1 MILIKEDDKCFKI
14 ILKSILLLI
23 ACAGVGFFALLLTY
37 SFPREKM
44 KEHVLKNAD
53 YYSQND
59 FLVEGY
65 PSTRLD
71 LYTDATMLSAA
82 ICPASEN
89 KIADAMLA
97 PRRRLLGNE
106 DDRQLIANYTCEDE
120 TFFVYREF
128 VITILAVFFLILD
141 AENLK
146 LEKSPV

>member
-82 ICPASEN
+82 ICPSSRKQN
-89 KIADAMLA
+89 
-97 PRRRLLGNE
+97 RRCNACSPWLY
-106 DDRQLIANYTCEDE
+106 A
-120 TFFVYREF
+120 
-128 VITILAVFFLILD
+128 
-141 AENLK
+141 
-146 LEKSPV
+146 LE